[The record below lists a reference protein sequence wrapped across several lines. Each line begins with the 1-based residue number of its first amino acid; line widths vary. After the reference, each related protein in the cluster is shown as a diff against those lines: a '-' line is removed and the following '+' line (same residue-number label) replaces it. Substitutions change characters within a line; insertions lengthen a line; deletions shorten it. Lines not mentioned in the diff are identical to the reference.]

1 MRYFKRKLD
10 DKNRL
15 TIPAELRSEFEG
27 GKVVITRGFGNYLHV
42 YSEGVWNNQ
51 METALSGQW
60 KANGATPVVFDRE
73 LADLADKLLEGM
85 AETTMDAKQGR
96 ITIEQ
101 DLLRYAG
108 FDRNKEVVATK
119 MPGDYWRIKTPS
131 TT

>member
-15 TIPAELRSEFEG
+15 TIPAELRSEFESG
-27 GKVVITRGFGNYLHV
+27 HVIITRGFGNYLHV
-42 YSEGVWNNQ
+42 YSEAVWNNE
-51 METALSGQW
+51 METALNGQW
-60 KANGATPVVFDRE
+60 KAQGAIPVVFDRE
-73 LADLADKLLEGM
+73 LADMADKLLEGM
-85 AETTMDAKQGR
+85 SETTMDTKQGR

-119 MPGDYWRIKTPS
+119 MPGGYWRIKTPQA
-131 TT
+131 T

>member
-15 TIPAELRSEFEG
+15 TIPAELRPEFESG
-27 GKVVITRGFGNYLHV
+27 NVIITRGFGNYLHV
-42 YSEGVWNNQ
+42 YSEAVWNNE
-51 METALSGQW
+51 METALNGQW
-60 KANGATPVVFDRE
+60 KAQGAIPVVFDRE
-73 LADLADKLLEGM
+73 LADMADRLLEGM
-85 AETTMDAKQGR
+85 SETNMDTKQGR

-119 MPGDYWRIKTPS
+119 MPGGYWRIKTPQA
-131 TT
+131 T

>member
-27 GKVVITRGFGNYLHV
+27 GKVVITRGFGSYLHL
-42 YSEGVWNNQ
+42 YSEAVWNNQ
-51 METALSGQW
+51 METALAGEW
-60 KANGATPVVFDRE
+60 KGAGSLPAILDAE
-73 LADLADKLLEGM
+73 LADLADKLVEGM
-85 AETTMDAKQGR
+85 TETTMDQKQGR

-101 DLLRYAG
+101 DLLRHGG

-119 MPGDYWRIKTPS
+119 LPGGYWRLKS
-131 TT
+131 AQS